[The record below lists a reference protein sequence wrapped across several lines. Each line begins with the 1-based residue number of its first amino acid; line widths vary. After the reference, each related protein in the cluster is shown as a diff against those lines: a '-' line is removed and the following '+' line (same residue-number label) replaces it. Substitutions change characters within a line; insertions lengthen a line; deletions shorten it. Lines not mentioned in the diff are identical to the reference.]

1 MKNILLAL
9 LVLLSTM
16 WIPFPSYARDAGADG
31 YRFITKTIER
41 KEVRV
46 KIVTY
51 KTYDA
56 LEKALKSHLGN
67 DPKYS
72 AIKASRVEAFSI
84 LELPEYDVCTI
95 HMIDPDVSYEPEY
108 VGHEMLHC
116 VYGQWHK

>member
-1 MKNILLAL
+1 MKNIFLAL

-16 WIPFPSYARDAGADG
+16 WIPCTSYARGIGADG
-31 YRFITKTIER
+31 YRFSTKSIER
-41 KEVRV
+41 KEVRI

-95 HMIDPDVSYEPEY
+95 HMIDPEVSYEPEY

-116 VYGQWHK
+116 IYGQWHK

>member
-9 LVLLSTM
+9 VVLLSTM
-16 WIPFPSYARDAGADG
+16 WISNSSFARETGADG
-31 YRFITKTIER
+31 YRFSTKSIER
-41 KEVRV
+41 KEVRI

-51 KTYDA
+51 KTSEA

-84 LELPEYDVCTI
+84 LELPEYNVCTI
-95 HMIDPDVSYEPEY
+95 HMIDPEVSYEPEY

-116 VYGQWHK
+116 IYGQWHK

>member
-9 LVLLSTM
+9 VVLLSTL
-16 WIPFPSYARDAGADG
+16 WIPFPSYAREIGADG
-31 YRFITKTIER
+31 YSFYSKNVER

-108 VGHEMLHC
+108 VGHEMMHC
-116 VYGQWHK
+116 IYGQWHK